1 MKLRKMILCL
11 LLAAALLL
19 GCGAVAFADPYPFNL
34 LVLVGDESGAV
45 RAAWNEYAENYF
57 LSLSDLSTLL
67 RGTPAAFTLER
78 RYTDVDGE
86 FFAVTT
92 GRDSEALNGAGPAS
106 DGRWASSLYLSRNR
120 IFVDGAERR
129 YYTCKN
135 GSDLYMSLT
144 DIQLMLDIPAE
155 FTEEGLRFF
164 PEERFRPDV
173 PALAEAGYFGSFS
186 AVLLADAE
194 TGSVLYSHNEDS
206 VVPIASV
213 TKLMTYLLLA
223 EGAGRGQ
230 ISFDDAVVISANA
243 AALSQGADAMVTLA
257 QGRAYP
263 FRELLSAMLLASS
276 NECALALAEHLDGSE
291 ELFVE
296 HMNLKARELGLSSAC
311 FYNPHG
317 LPLYLPGAVTNK
329 AQNLMSARDLFTLC
343 QILLRDYPEITDITR
358 QQFGSMPSLRYIT
371 ANSNAL
377 VFNMEGCSGLKTGS
391 TNKAGSCLVATLP
404 VTVDGETHTAVAIV
418 LGAEGPDNR
427 NQAAEI
433 LLRYARD
440 TWEEQGF
447 LPSEITV
454 EQEPEL
460 ELELP
465 QFHFSFPWRK
475 GG

>member
-1 MKLRKMILCL
+1 VKLRKLILSL
-11 LLAAALLL
+11 LLILALLL
-19 GCGAVAFADPYPFNL
+19 SCGAAAYADPYPFNL
-34 LVLVGDESGAV
+34 LIQAGEQSGTV
-45 RAAWNEYAENYF
+45 RAALNEYDNNYF
-57 LSLSDLSTLL
+57 LSLQDLSTVL

-86 FFAVTT
+86 YFAVTT
-92 GRDSEALNGAGPAS
+92 GRDSEAWNGAGPAS
-106 DGRWASSLYLSRNR
+106 DSRWTSSLYLSRNR

-129 YYTCKN
+129 YYTCRN

-164 PEERFRPDV
+164 PEERFCPDV
-173 PALAEAGYFGSFS
+173 PQLAEEGYFESFS

-194 TGSVLYSHNEDS
+194 TGYVLYSFNADS

-223 EGAGRGQ
+223 EGAARDQ
-230 ISFDDAVVISANA
+230 ISFDDQVVVSARA
-243 AALSQGADAMVTLA
+243 STLSQGADAMVSLA
-257 QGRAYP
+257 EGKAYP

-276 NECALALAEHLDGSE
+276 NECALALAEHLDGSQ

-296 HMNLKARELGLSSAC
+296 HMNLKARELGMESAH

-317 LPLYLPGAVTNK
+317 LPGYLAGAVTNK
-329 AQNLMSARDLFTLC
+329 SQNVMSARDLFLLC
-343 QILLRDYPEITDITR
+343 QVLLRDYPEITEITR
-358 QQFGSMPSLRYIT
+358 QQFGSMPSLKYVT

-377 VFNMEGCSGLKTGS
+377 VFNLEGCSGLKTGS

-404 VTVDGETHTAVAIV
+404 VVIGGETHTAVAIV
-418 LGAEGPDNR
+418 LGSEGPDTR

-440 TWEEQGF
+440 TWVEQGF
-447 LPSEITV
+447 LWPEPQEELTLPTPEITLPW
-454 EQEPEL
+454 QE
-460 ELELP
+460 
-465 QFHFSFPWRK
+465 

>member
-1 MKLRKMILCL
+1 MKLRTTILSL
-11 LLAAALLL
+11 LLAFLLLL
-19 GCGAVAFADPYPFNL
+19 GCGATAFADPYPFNL
-34 LVLVGDESGAV
+34 LVLVGDTSGTV
-45 RAAWNEYAENYF
+45 RAAWNEYEDNCF
-57 LSLSDLSTLL
+57 LSLQDLSTLL
-67 RGTPAAFTLER
+67 KGTPAAFTLER
-78 RYTDVDGE
+78 RYTDADGE

-92 GRDSEALNGAGPAS
+92 GRDSEAWNGAGPAS
-106 DGRWASSLYLSRNR
+106 DGRWTSSLYLSRNR

-173 PALAEAGYFGSFS
+173 PKLAEAGYFESFS
-186 AVLLADAE
+186 AVLLADADN
-194 TGSVLYSHNEDS
+194 GYVLYSFNADS
-206 VVPIASV
+206 TVPIASI

-223 EGAGRGQ
+223 EGAQRDQ
-230 ISFDDAVVISANA
+230 ISFDDQVTVSAEA
-243 AALSQGADAMVTLA
+243 AALSQGADAMVSLA

-263 FRELLSAMLLASS
+263 FRELLAAMLLASS

-291 ELFVE
+291 ALFVE
-296 HMNLKARELGLSSAC
+296 HMNLKARELGMGSAH

-317 LPLYLPGAVTNK
+317 LPGYLPGTITNK
-329 AQNLMSARDLFTLC
+329 AQNVMSARDLFLLC
-343 QILLRDYPEITDITR
+343 QILLRDYPEITGITR
-358 QQFGSMPSLRYIT
+358 QQFGSMPSLKYIT

-377 VFNMEGCSGLKTGS
+377 VFNLEGCSGLKTGS
-391 TNKAGSCLVATLP
+391 TNKAGFCLVATLP
-404 VTVDGETHTAVAIV
+404 VTVGSETHTAVAIV
-418 LGAEGPDNR
+418 LGSESPEDR

-433 LLRYARD
+433 LLRYARF

-447 LPSEITV
+447 VWPEPPL
-454 EQEPEL
+454 EPEPAVGAGL
-460 ELELP
+460 I
-465 QFHFSFPWRK
+465 